1 MNSSRVIGVS
11 LGLAVLLAGCAAL
24 PGGGPDPLDTFV
36 LTTPAV
42 VASGAASP
50 RTQILVAEPTA
61 LKSLDGQ
68 DIVIKPTP
76 SSIEFLGGAQWGD
89 RLPKIVQAR
98 LAEAFQRS
106 DKFGGVGR
114 PGDGLAIDYQV
125 AVEIRSFEVVV
136 AGGARAQVEFFVRIL
151 NDRNGVVRAQRSFE
165 ASAPVSG
172 TGNAAYVSALDA
184 AFGAVTGDIV
194 NWAIGVI

>member
-1 MNSSRVIGVS
+1 VKSSRVIGVT
-11 LGLAVLLAGCAAL
+11 LGLAALVAGCAAL
-24 PGGGPDPLDTFV
+24 PGGSPAPLDTFV
-36 LTTPAV
+36 LTTPTV
-42 VASGAASP
+42 VATGAASP
-50 RTQILVAEPTA
+50 RTQILMAEPTA

-68 DIVIKPTP
+68 DIVVKPTP
-76 SSIEFLGGAQWGD
+76 ASIEFLGGAQWGD

-106 DKFGGVGR
+106 EKFGGVGR
-114 PGDGLAIDYQV
+114 PGDGLAIDYQI
-125 AVEIRSFEVVV
+125 AVEIRSFEVAV

-172 TGNAAYVSALDA
+172 TGNAAYVAALDA
-184 AFGAVTGDIV
+184 AFGAVTDDIV
-194 NWAIGVI
+194 NWTIGVI